1 MSTGKRILL
10 SMYMAVAGLVLIMSI
25 SYFIANKEINV
36 VMESDLNSMG
46 NSLEKTV
53 GLFAKQNPKGYEDE
67 DFQRGIKDIKIGKTG
82 YVFLMDSN
90 GKLIVHQLNKVV
102 L

>member
-25 SYFIANKEINV
+25 SYFIANKEVNV
-36 VMESDLNSMG
+36 VMESDLNSIG

-53 GLFAKQNPKGYEDE
+53 GLFAKHDPKGYEDE
-67 DFQRGIKDIKIGKTG
+67 DFI
-82 YVFLMDSN
+82 
-90 GKLIVHQLNKVV
+90 LN
-102 L
+102 